1 MTSTTCNNTITAHYL
16 NETNLYGGGGSP
28 SAAGTGSNI
37 DMESILAQLG
47 MIEGDDPSAAGT
59 LGSQSPRSHRG
70 RGPGMNREVSSRF
83 PASQLDGQGLKN
95 VKLTEKDGT
104 ALNWKEDAEGN
115 LYDGNKEVGQ
125 INEDGS
131 VTLNSSAKDEI
142 QKLKDG
148 AGSKDS
154 HWYNPLSWGNN
165 NRNHP
170 DSSGNV
176 TFGSDQVTVNPGD
189 LTPGQQAS
197 TQAASADDGSDFDPL
212 QMGTGAL
219 PVGYSGDPANQV
231 DAQGLKNVKLTEK
244 DGTALN
250 WKVDS
255 QGDLYDGNKE
265 VGQINQDG
273 SVTLNSSAKDEI
285 QKLKDGADSKDSH
298 WYNPLSWG
306 NNNRNH
312 PDSSGNVTFGSD
324 QVTVNAGDLTPNS
337 QPTQQAGTVIPASRG
352 PSVYPLQSVD
362 EIPVGVPLF
371 DSPSNKNNKNKP
383 DIEEA

>member
-1 MTSTTCNNTITAHYL
+1 
-16 NETNLYGGGGSP
+16 
-28 SAAGTGSNI
+28 
-37 DMESILAQLG
+37 MESVLAQLFG
-47 MIEGDDPSAAGT
+47 GGDFSGEV
-59 LGSQSPRSHRG
+59 GGQSPRSNRG
-70 RGPGMNREVSSRF
+70 RGPVMNRERSSRF
-83 PASQLDGQGLKN
+83 PASQLDVQGLKS

-104 ALNWKEDAEGN
+104 ALNLKEDAEGD

-142 QKLKDG
+142 KQLRHG
-148 AGSKDS
+148 AGSADS

-189 LTPGQQAS
+189 LTPAQQAPA
-197 TQAASADDGSDFDPL
+197 QAESADNADTSQPGTDL
-212 QMGTGAL
+212 Q
-219 PVGYSGDPANQV
+219 PVGYTGDPANQV

-250 WKVDS
+250 WKEDAE
-255 QGDLYDGNKE
+255 GDLYDGNKE

-285 QKLKDGADSKDSH
+285 NQLRHGAGSADSH
-298 WYNPLSWG
+298 WYNPFSWG

-324 QVTVNAGDLTPNS
+324 QVTVNPGDLTPGS
-337 QPTQQAGTVIPASRG
+337 QPAQQAGPVNIPASRG
-352 PSVYPLQSVD
+352 PSFYPLQDV
-362 EIPVGVPLF
+362 EEFPVAVPLF
-371 DSPSNKNNKNKP
+371 DSPNNKHNNKNKP
-383 DIEEA
+383 DIEEV

>member
-1 MTSTTCNNTITAHYL
+1 MSSGA
-16 NETNLYGGGGSP
+16 
-28 SAAGTGSNI
+28 GSNI
-37 DMESILAQLG
+37 DMESVLAQLDMFG
-47 MIEGDDPSAAGT
+47 GGDFSGT
-59 LGSQSPRSHRG
+59 FGGQSPGSNRG
-70 RGPGMNREVSSRF
+70 RTPGMNRGGHSRF

-104 ALNWKEDAEGN
+104 TLSWKEDADGN
-115 LYDGNKEVGQ
+115 LYDGNKEVGE

-142 QKLKDG
+142 QQLRDG

-189 LTPGQQAS
+189 LTPGQPAS
-197 TQAASADDGSDFDPL
+197 TQDASADDGSGFDPL
-212 QMGTGAL
+212 QTGTGME
-219 PVGYSGDPANQV
+219 PVAYSGDPANQV
-231 DAQGLKNVKLTEK
+231 DAQGLRNVKLTEK

-285 QKLKDGADSKDSH
+285 QQLRDGAGSKDSH

-324 QVTVNAGDLTPNS
+324 QVTVNAGDLTPGS
-337 QPTQQAGTVIPASRG
+337 QSTQQAGPVIPAPNG
-352 PSVYPLQSVD
+352 PSFYPLQAGVQQ
-362 EIPVGVPLF
+362 IPVGVPLF
-371 DSPSNKNNKNKP
+371 DGSNGNRPGNNTP
-383 DIEEA
+383 DIEEV